1 MKAYF
6 SLVKFSHT
14 VFALPFAMVGTALG
28 YKMYPVDFDI
38 DLLIKILICMISARN
53 AAMAFNR
60 YIDKDIDK
68 LNPRTSNREIPSNVI
83 SPKYALIFVILNCII
98 FCITTLY
105 INNLCF
111 YLSPIALL
119 VIMGYSYTKRFTF
132 LCHFILGIG
141 LGLAPIG
148 AYLAVTNEFNIIP
161 VLYGITV
168 IFWVGGF
175 DIIYALQDS
184 SFDRENKLYS
194 IPSKFG
200 IDNAIQIS
208 MIFHIISAI
217 CLIYAGYLAYNKIEN
232 LGLLFIL
239 ANLLFIAL
247 LVFQHSIVRKKDMSK
262 INLAFFTTNGIAS
275 VLFGTLY
282 IIDLI
287 N

>member
-1 MKAYF
+1 
-6 SLVKFSHT
+6 
-14 VFALPFAMVGTALG
+14 
-28 YKMYPVDFDI
+28 
-38 DLLIKILICMISARN
+38 
-53 AAMAFNR
+53 
-60 YIDKDIDK
+60 
-68 LNPRTSNREIPSNVI
+68 
-83 SPKYALIFVILNCII
+83 
-98 FCITTLY
+98 
-105 INNLCF
+105 
-111 YLSPIALL
+111 
-119 VIMGYSYTKRFTF
+119 
-132 LCHFILGIG
+132 LGIG

-208 MIFHIISAI
+208 MIFHMISAI

-232 LGLLFIL
+232 LGILFIL